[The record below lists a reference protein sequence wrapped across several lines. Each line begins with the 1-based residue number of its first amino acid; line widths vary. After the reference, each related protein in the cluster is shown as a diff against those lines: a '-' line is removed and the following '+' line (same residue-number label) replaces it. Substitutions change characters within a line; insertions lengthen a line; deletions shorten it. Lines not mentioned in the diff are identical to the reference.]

1 MRTYVADASVA
12 EAWQDYQVGMRGL
25 YYFFKVEAT
34 PEQSRRIILSDYLPP
49 LFGPD
54 ALCTKQDDPCLGID
68 VEQLAQFYI
77 PPRGI
82 NPSLDQ
88 AMRTLLQEFRLENE
102 ALIDRVLESDVRI

>member
-1 MRTYVADASVA
+1 MTRAS
-12 EAWQDYQVGMRGL
+12 
-25 YYFFKVEAT
+25 
-34 PEQSRRIILSDYLPP
+34 
-49 LFGPD
+49 
-54 ALCTKQDDPCLGID
+54 GID
-68 VEQLAQFYI
+68 VELLAQFYI